1 MVMTPASGLP
11 DTLPRITSAPFLNA
25 TQAASMK
32 ADLLVILTINEDI
45 KEYYQ
50 ELKLIVDL

>member
-32 ADLLVILTINEDI
+32 ADLLVILTINEDT